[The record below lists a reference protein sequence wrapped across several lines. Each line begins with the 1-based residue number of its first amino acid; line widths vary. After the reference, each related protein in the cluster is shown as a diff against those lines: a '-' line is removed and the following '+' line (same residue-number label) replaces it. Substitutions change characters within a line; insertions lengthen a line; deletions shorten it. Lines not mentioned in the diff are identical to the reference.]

1 MTLQLQIKS
10 KSLYEQDFNL
20 WLNET
25 VRKLKSGNLNDL
37 DLENL
42 IEEVEDFGNSNKY
55 ALSSYMRQLLR
66 HLLKIQYWESERDYC
81 LRGWDVEVANFRSE
95 IKSLLKRSPS
105 LRNQCLET
113 FEEEYRMS
121 YEIFLKES
129 QVNSSIVP
137 KLPPFTLEQAL
148 DPNWQPRNQ

>member
-1 MTLQLQIKS
+1 MTSQLQIKS

-20 WLNET
+20 WLDET
-25 VRKLKSGNLNDL
+25 VRKLKTNEFNEV

-42 IEEVEDFGNSNKY
+42 IEEVESLGNSNKH
-55 ALSSYMRQLLR
+55 ALSSYLRQLLR

-113 FEEEYRMS
+113 FEEEYQKS
-121 YEIFLKES
+121 HEIFLKES
-129 QVNSSIVP
+129 QINSNIVP
-137 KLPPFTLEQAL
+137 KSPPFTLEQPL
-148 DPNWQPRNQ
+148 DPNWQPWNK